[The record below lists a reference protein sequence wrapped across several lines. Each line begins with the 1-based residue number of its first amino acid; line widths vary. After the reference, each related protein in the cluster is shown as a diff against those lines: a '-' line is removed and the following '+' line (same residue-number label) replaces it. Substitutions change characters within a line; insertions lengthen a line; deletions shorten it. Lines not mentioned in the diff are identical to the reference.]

1 MKIKTGDNVIVLAG
15 KSRGTKGKVA
25 RSFPALGKVI
35 VEGANIAKR
44 RQRPRKQGEKGQ
56 VIERAMPLAVSNVA
70 FFCASCGQGTRVG
83 YQVKAGKKVR
93 VCRKC
98 EREI

>member
-1 MKIKTGDNVIVLAG
+1 MKIKTGDNVIVLSG

-25 RSFPALGKVI
+25 RSFPTLGKVI

-56 VIERAMPLAVSNVA
+56 VIERAMPLAISAVA
-70 FFCASCGQGTRVG
+70 FYCSHCGKGTRVG
-83 YQVKAGKKVR
+83 YKLEAGKKVR
-93 VCRKC
+93 VCRGC